1 MSNIRIV
8 NLSTYTSP
16 KITEDKQNDFVAY
29 GEDNNYYQYLI
40 DQYQGSPTNN
50 AIINGIT
57 EMIYGKGL
65 NATNSDK
72 KPMEYAEMVTLFK
85 KEDMKKVC
93 ADFYLLGQAT
103 FQVYYNL
110 DRSKI
115 VKVEHFPVQTLRAEK
130 ADKKGDVKAFYYF
143 HDWSKYTNRD
153 KLTRIPAF
161 GKSENSAIEILC
173 IKPYRAGY
181 FYYTPV
187 TYQGALPYCELE
199 SEVANYHINNIQN
212 GMAPSMLI
220 NFNNGTPDEEA
231 RELIER
237 RIYDKFSGSSNAGK
251 FILAFNDN
259 SESAATIDPVQ
270 LSDAHNQYQFLSDE
284 STKKIMV
291 GHRVVS
297 PMLLGIKD
305 NTGLG
310 NNADELKQA
319 SVLFD
324 NMVIRVQQEYI
335 LDAIDKIL
343 FFNDIS
349 LNVYFTTLQ
358 PLEFTDLEGNIVDEE
373 TREEE
378 TGVDLEDKK
387 ELSSDKTALQE
398 FIDLGEVEDLDTWE
412 VIESAPVDYDKDDE
426 LNTKLNLAEEDVSQ
440 GTARSNAK
448 STQDG
453 TNKKGYKFK
462 VRYAYAPAKYDD
474 ESREFCKEM
483 VDAGKIYR
491 KEDILQMSTKAVNP
505 GWGEGGANTYDI
517 WLYKGG
523 GSCRHFWERRVYM
536 AKTVTPDAKNPR
548 SKISVAEAKREGF
561 TPEVNEKDVAKRPRD
576 MEKRGF
582 IKKKKFKTP
591 KGKAF

>member
-1 MSNIRIV
+1 MSKIKIV
-8 NLSTYTSP
+8 NLSTYVSP
-16 KITEDKQNDFVAY
+16 KIVEDKRNDFVGY

-50 AIINGIT
+50 AIINGVT

-72 KPMEYAEMVTLFK
+72 KPMEYAEMISLFK
-85 KEDMKKVC
+85 KECLKKIC

-103 FQVYYNL
+103 FQVFYNL

-130 ADKKGDVKAFYYF
+130 ADKKGDIKAYYYF
-143 HDWSKYTNRD
+143 HDWAKYTNRD

-161 GKSENSAIEILC
+161 GKSTNSAIEILC

-199 SEVANYHINNIQN
+199 AEVANFHINNIQN

-284 STKKIMV
+284 ATKKIMV

-297 PMLLGIKD
+297 PLLLGIKD
-305 NTGLG
+305 ATGLG
-310 NNADELKQA
+310 NNADELEKA
-319 SVLFD
+319 SILFD

-335 LDAIDKIL
+335 LDAIDQIL
-343 FFNDIS
+343 AFNDIA
-349 LNVYFTTLQ
+349 LNTYFTTLQ
-358 PLEFTDLEGNIVDEE
+358 PLEFTDLSNNDVDEE
-373 TREEE
+373 TKEEE
-378 TGVDLEDKK
+378 TGVENEDKE
-387 ELSSDKTALQE
+387 ELSTQKTELQS
-398 FIDLGEVEDLDTWE
+398 FIELGEDEDLDNWE
-412 VIESAPVDYDKDDE
+412 LQESAPVDYDKDEE
-426 LNTKLNLAEEDVSQ
+426 LNNKLELTSTGSAK
-440 GTARSNAK
+440 SNAK
-448 STQDG
+448 SEQDG
-453 TNKKGYKFK
+453 TNVKGFKFK
-462 VRYAYAPAKYDD
+462 VRYKYMPEKFDD
-474 ESREFCKEM
+474 ESREFCKKM
-483 VDAGKIYR
+483 VQASKIYR
-491 KEDILQMSTKAVNP
+491 KEDIMAMSSKAVNP
-505 GWGEGGANTYDI
+505 GWGEGGADTYDI

-523 GSCRHFWERRVYM
+523 GSCRHYWERRVYM

-548 SKISVAEAKREGF
+548 SEISVNEARREGF
-561 TPEVNEKDVAKRPRD
+561 KPETNDKDVAKRPRD

-582 IKKKKFKTP
+582 IKDKNFKTP
-591 KGKAF
+591 KNKAF